1 MLKRIKN
8 LFKKKELTLDHV
20 HTFRDGTRLYTYR
33 AEDWGNIA
41 SRYYTAI
48 QSHLANV
55 EIFGQTK
62 AEWERSIHEV
72 QARSLEALEVG
83 EFKNYVKFTTNM
95 NQLANYWQNKIIGIK
110 TINDSLIS
118 SMFCCFYLIDGETKY
133 GYSEENNKKKLALL
147 EKEPEMREIFFL
159 KVKKSLEDLLG
170 TYEQDIP
177 TYLVKMR
184 EQVDNMKIFTNT
196 PKT

>member
-1 MLKRIKN
+1 
-8 LFKKKELTLDHV
+8 
-20 HTFRDGTRLYTYR
+20 
-33 AEDWGNIA
+33 
-41 SRYYTAI
+41 
-48 QSHLANV
+48 
-55 EIFGQTK
+55 
-62 AEWERSIHEV
+62 
-72 QARSLEALEVG
+72 
-83 EFKNYVKFTTNM
+83 
-95 NQLANYWQNKIIGIK
+95 
-110 TINDSLIS
+110 
-118 SMFCCFYLIDGETKY
+118 MFCCFYLIDGETKY

-184 EQVDNMKIFTNT
+184 EQVDNMKIFTST